1 MSFTIFF
8 IFNIVTTYMTIT
20 SYKRRSTSLYLI
32 FCRPLSSLSFKHQ
45 RTVHQKMSSKM
56 LIGATFLAVAT
67 ILVVLPKITSA
78 APAQF
83 QSSHVPYNLHSAFT
97 AEDINQL
104 SSKSRHNIARTIAEV
119 EKVLA
124 SDPRLPRLTR

>member
-1 MSFTIFF
+1 
-8 IFNIVTTYMTIT
+8 
-20 SYKRRSTSLYLI
+20 
-32 FCRPLSSLSFKHQ
+32 
-45 RTVHQKMSSKM
+45 MSSKM
-56 LIGATFLAVAT
+56 LIGATFLVVAT
-67 ILVVLPKITSA
+67 ILVVLPQITSA

-83 QSSHVPYNLHSAFT
+83 QSHLPYNLHSAFT

>member
-1 MSFTIFF
+1 
-8 IFNIVTTYMTIT
+8 
-20 SYKRRSTSLYLI
+20 
-32 FCRPLSSLSFKHQ
+32 
-45 RTVHQKMSSKM
+45 MSSKM
-56 LIGATFLAVAT
+56 IIGVATTFLVVT
-67 ILVVLPKITSA
+67 ILVVLPVISA

-83 QSSHVPYNLHSAFT
+83 QQPQQHLQSSIPYNLHSAFT

-124 SDPRLPRLTR
+124 TDPRLPRLTR

>member
-1 MSFTIFF
+1 MC
-8 IFNIVTTYMTIT
+8 
-20 SYKRRSTSLYLI
+20 SYKRRSTSLYI

-45 RTVHQKMSSKM
+45 HPKMSSKM

-67 ILVVLPKITSA
+67 ILVVLPQITSA